1 MPFPKTFDAYVPS
14 NPPDL
19 FALANIKPD
28 YVSLETLRAVSLDA
42 AHAASY
48 EYAKKITPHERST
61 HPTRCHY
68 PALAILGL
76 YHTCILHDLG
86 WSTTAEGTGHL
97 AAAMTFEL
105 HGGIMAFEHLQTAAP
120 ELDAAQVGDI
130 VQSIV
135 LHTSQWPS
143 GQSSATKALISLS
156 ALLDVGGY
164 DVLGPG
170 SFNFLVNR
178 KTVQEVEKDYPRGNF
193 ATEGVEVLQKEFV
206 QKSDCLLSH
215 FHCGPEEFLKAV
227 RKDPIVPIGGVGEDV
242 FEFIRGVIL
251 ILRPGHVICESPE
264 GIVNP
269 GATHS
274 QKIYA
279 GSNDDYE
286 RERRTIYEK
295 QIIPM
300 ADGDLPFHIS
310 VQRVSQSS
318 IAGFVKYPGSG
329 WATIGGY
336 HGARWKD
343 YTRWEK
349 RTESQV
355 GVGSTGGPSYTSLSL
370 HYICVRLRTILLHRK
385 LYISQLTIWW
395 NGLETGWNIQN
406 FPQQPF

>member
-28 YVSLETLRAVSLDA
+28 YVSLEALRAVPLDA

-48 EYAKKITPHERST
+48 EYAKKITPHEGFIHSV
-61 HPTRCHY
+61 RCY
-68 PALAILGL
+68 YFALAILYNGFPSETPGVPQISFEELARRL

-120 ELDAAQVGDI
+120 ELDAAQIGDI

-156 ALLDVGGY
+156 ALFDVGGY

-170 SFNFLVNR
+170 SFDFLVNR

-206 QKSDCLLSH
+206 QKPDCLLSH
-215 FHCGPEEFLKAV
+215 FHRGPEGFLKAM
-227 RKDPIVPIGGVGEDV
+227 RKDPIVP
-242 FEFIRGVIL
+242 
-251 ILRPGHVICESPE
+251 
-264 GIVNP
+264 
-269 GATHS
+269 
-274 QKIYA
+274 
-279 GSNDDYE
+279 
-286 RERRTIYEK
+286 
-295 QIIPM
+295 
-300 ADGDLPFHIS
+300 AD
-310 VQRVSQSS
+310 
-318 IAGFVKYPGSG
+318 
-329 WATIGGY
+329 
-336 HGARWKD
+336 
-343 YTRWEK
+343 E
-349 RTESQV
+349 
-355 GVGSTGGPSYTSLSL
+355 
-370 HYICVRLRTILLHRK
+370 
-385 LYISQLTIWW
+385 
-395 NGLETGWNIQN
+395 
-406 FPQQPF
+406 